1 MKSTVVFKYDRK
13 KDVYNYLNSVYK
25 FSWLHHG
32 REVDDWVVRFLFS
45 EDLEKIKTAK
55 NEDTAQ
61 LIIKRIVEKIVRRSE
76 YEFSKTKNSLEE
88 TWFQK
93 EKLYFKKLGLFYN
106 KPIFFPNVTAFM
118 TTLPICPYSLKERWF
133 MVSYRFCLEEQIR
146 TVCHELMHFMFLY
159 YYGNSALVK
168 LGSKEKVE
176 VLKEALTVFLN
187 TDFKGIIPVPDR
199 GYPQEKQLR
208 DFLLQER
215 KGKQSFIALMDAGIE
230 YLKREA

>member
-1 MKSTVVFKYDRK
+1 MKNTVVFKYDRE

-25 FSWLHHG
+25 FKWLHHG
-32 REVDDWVVRFLFS
+32 RNVDDWVVRFLFP
-45 EDLEKIKTAK
+45 EDLEMIKAAK
-55 NEDTAQ
+55 NEEMA
-61 LIIKRIVEKIVRRSE
+61 RISIRYVVKKVIRRSKL
-76 YEFSKTKNSLEE
+76 EFGEIENSLEKA
-88 TWFQK
+88 WFPK